1 MLPQARQL
9 IQTRIPGTRKG
20 SDTPAWLHSVRVSE
34 LLRDHGYGETLQL
47 AGMLHDIVEDG
58 DTSLEELRAM
68 GYPDRVVELV
78 DLASR
83 DPLIQEKYPRWAA
96 MMKRLL
102 ASGDRE
108 AFALKLAD
116 YTDNLSECHLMT
128 DKDKLDQFLKIKGSF
143 FCYHG
148 YKLLGPSSLYG
159 AFMERYWAAVNAK
172 HGLF

>member
-9 IQTRIPGTRKG
+9 IQARIPGTRKG
-20 SDTPAWLHSVRVSE
+20 SNTPAYLHSVRVSE
-34 LLRDHGYGETLQL
+34 LLRDHGYDETLQL

-58 DTSLEELRAM
+58 NTSLEELHTM
-68 GYPDRVVELV
+68 GYPARVVELV
-78 DLASR
+78 DLASH
-83 DPLIQEKYPRWAA
+83 DPMILEKYPRWAA

-102 ASGDRE
+102 ASGDLD

-116 YTDNLSECHLMT
+116 YTDNLSECLQMT
-128 DKDKLDQFLKIKGSF
+128 DQDKLDQFLKIKGSF

-148 YKLLGPSSLYG
+148 YRLLGHSSLFN
-159 AFMERYWAAVNAK
+159 AFMERYWAAVNAR

>member
-9 IQTRIPGTRKG
+9 IQSRIPGTRKG
-20 SDTPAWLHSVRVSE
+20 SDSPAYLHSVRVSE
-34 LLRDHGYGETLQL
+34 LLRDHGYDETLQL

-58 DTSLEELRAM
+58 DTTLEELRAM
-68 GYPDRVVELV
+68 GYSGRVVELV
-78 DLASR
+78 DLVSH
-83 DPLIQEKYPRWAA
+83 DPAITEKYPRWAT

-102 ASGDRE
+102 ASGDID

-148 YKLLGPSSLYG
+148 YRLLGRSSLYD
-159 AFMERYWAAVNAK
+159 AFMERYWAAVK
-172 HGLF
+172 GRDGLF